1 MEWGLFGGSAVA
13 LFGAWC
19 AALCGFDLRMRRLPN
34 VLTLP
39 AAALALGAALW
50 QAFDGAPSA
59 LLGAA
64 LWTAVNG
71 AAFLARGMGAGD
83 VKLAPTLGAVVGEA
97 AGVPGVLIAV
107 LAAQAITV
115 AWALLVRR
123 RTVPHGPAMIGAA
136 WCVLGLSLVVPVV
149 GSIGPALG

>member
-1 MEWGLFGGSAVA
+1 MEWGLFGGIAVA
-13 LFGAWC
+13 LFVAWC
-19 AALCGFDLRMRRLPN
+19 VALCRFDVRERRLPN

-39 AAALALGAALW
+39 VASLALAVALW
-50 QAFDGAPSA
+50 QTFDGAPSA

-64 LWTAVNG
+64 IWTVVNG

-83 VKLAPTLGAVVGEA
+83 VKLAPTLGAVVGGT
-97 AGVPGVLIAV
+97 AGVPGVLVAV

-115 AWALLVRR
+115 VWALVARG

-136 WCVLGLSLVVPVV
+136 WCVVAVALGL
-149 GSIGPALG
+149 GRGAE